1 MKRTIDQVERERNA
15 SYGRYREEINDYDQL
30 FEYIEPI
37 QCDYCGYYFD
47 EDEIEKIDGEN
58 VCFPCKEKYL
68 NDLEIM
74 FDKVEIQEIEKV
86 FNNLNKAS

>member
-1 MKRTIDQVERERNA
+1 MKRTIEDVERERNA
-15 SYGRYREEINDYDQL
+15 CLGRYYEDTNSWEEL

-58 VCFPCKEKYL
+58 VCCHCKEKYL

-74 FDKVEIQEIEKV
+74 FDKGEIQEIYKV
-86 FNNLNKAS
+86 FEINKAS